1 MVCKHIVRPMV
12 NAIMQE
18 NVWSQAQYCLAETQ
32 TNKQKKTKLMA
43 SGKSLRT
50 VAIFPAYLI
59 LTVSLERSNKKPRS
73 GPDDGI
79 AGNDDNEA
87 LPSDSSELTTRYMA
101 VTHTWL

>member
-1 MVCKHIVRPMV
+1 
-12 NAIMQE
+12 
-18 NVWSQAQYCLAETQ
+18 
-32 TNKQKKTKLMA
+32 MA

-101 VTHTWL
+101 VTHT